1 MLATLLFAASG
12 ASDAEHF
19 PAEPSAAEASAL
31 RSLIA
36 SGTTLAQ
43 NAQHCVTQPELMAN
57 YSWMGQL
64 VHYSA
69 DGCASL
75 CAGALVAP
83 GTFLTAAHC
92 LFKDDRVT
100 PQFGS
105 VLDPSG
111 YKVVLGTIGPM
122 RSHAARA
129 VRRAEQ
135 CTLDGMVGADAT
147 FPIPGCTKGA
157 EGWRTDYAPAA
168 AGPDVS
174 VLEVGAVFARNGL
187 ASHGVEMPNDW
198 VGYGYG
204 DVGVVVLRASAC
216 NATTNGTAFGRGA
229 HAALRLNAGELLDA
243 PDQWPRTFGWGN
255 VGGAAPGDAAIGTS
269 PFLKRGDMR
278 LRAQGTLSGQCTPP
292 NLALGLAAMPG
303 TLCGCRSGA
312 ARQKSCLTS
321 ASADWRVQHGPG
333 YTTPGLGDSGGPWVS
348 NGATAG
354 TIAVAE
360 TFKGGSEVQT
370 LTCTA
375 TTGTF
380 KLTHGGQETTALAF
394 DATAT
399 QVQTALVALSTIA
412 SATVTFSTGAA
423 AAACSGA
430 GVGIAVKF
438 TGSTVDEVLLTKDVT
453 SLGGGTI
460 TVVETKKGG
469 REVQTLT
476 CTATLGTFKLTHG
489 AATTSA
495 LAFDAT
501 ATQVQTALV
510 ALSTIASATVTFSTG
525 TAACS
530 GAGVGMVV
538 TFTGSNADEAALTKD
553 LALWLGAT
561 AGTSFHIGLYSGG
574 SAVANIQQFT
584 RTFRYRCWIRD
595 LINAFDPCVNL
606 NRTAARRCEAVDRRF
621 SQTVGLTETL
631 LPTVPNGPKTC
642 APSFVGVPSAGAP
655 GALAVSRE
663 VCANGTEYH
672 APTPSPTPSPT
683 PFPTNFPTPAPTPAP
698 TPSGTPKW
706 ELQVDDA
713 GMIRSLK
720 RPACEPPLCAQRIE
734 GLELVTGAGVSLD
747 DSFLALAADESGAGS
762 LLDRPT
768 RVLPHPRAPGVGDPR
783 FGFGGGFDG
792 WSLQYDRVLVP
803 AIFSDGH
810 GSVVPGGV
818 AQADATAAHTVT
830 PSPSLMDLK
839 VQYNV
844 TVREV
849 GEGLDARPC
858 LCQSLSL
865 QLDLPDHAA
874 DLLLLHPRSA
884 TQFNVPLQWLA
895 HLAHNP
901 RVMPPHFS
909 PRADGPLGAWDL
921 FNVGNLTHPTGEP
934 SDVWCE
940 NWTNT
945 TSHVVCHLNPRAD
958 TSMCP
963 FNYGLLV

>member
-12 ASDAEHF
+12 SAASDAEHF

-64 VHYSA
+64 VHYSV

-135 CTLDGMVGADAT
+135 CTLGGMVGAGAT

-157 EGWRTDYAPAA
+157 EGWRVDFAPAA
-168 AGPDVS
+168 AGPNVS

-198 VGYGYG
+198 AGNGYG
-204 DVGVVVLRASAC
+204 DVGVVMLRASAC

-269 PFLKRGDMR
+269 PFLKSGDMR
-278 LRAQGTLSGQCTPP
+278 LRAQGTLSGQCTAP

-312 ARQKSCLTS
+312 AQKSCLTS
-321 ASADWRVQHGPG
+321 ASADWRVQHGSG

-348 NGATAG
+348 NG
-354 TIAVAE
+354 
-360 TFKGGSEVQT
+360 
-370 LTCTA
+370 
-375 TTGTF
+375 
-380 KLTHGGQETTALAF
+380 
-394 DATAT
+394 
-399 QVQTALVALSTIA
+399 
-412 SATVTFSTGAA
+412 
-423 AAACSGA
+423 
-430 GVGIAVKF
+430 
-438 TGSTVDEVLLTKDVT
+438 
-453 SLGGGTI
+453 
-460 TVVETKKGG
+460 
-469 REVQTLT
+469 
-476 CTATLGTFKLTHG
+476 
-489 AATTSA
+489 
-495 LAFDAT
+495 
-501 ATQVQTALV
+501 
-510 ALSTIASATVTFSTG
+510 
-525 TAACS
+525 
-530 GAGVGMVV
+530 
-538 TFTGSNADEAALTKD
+538 
-553 LALWLGAT
+553 
-561 AGTSFHIGLYSGG
+561 SFHIGLYSGG

-631 LPTVPNGPKTC
+631 VPTVPNGPKTC

-655 GALAVSRE
+655 GALAMSRE

-672 APTPSPTPSPT
+672 APTPSPTP
-683 PFPTNFPTPAPTPAP
+683 FPTNFPTPAP

-734 GLELVTGAGVSLD
+734 GLELVTGGPVPLD

-768 RVLPHPRAPGVGDPR
+768 RVVPHPRARPGGKSGDDPR

-818 AQADATAAHTVT
+818 SQADAAAAHTAK
-830 PSPSLMDLK
+830 PNPSLMDLK

-844 TVREV
+844 TVREI

-865 QLDLPDHAA
+865 QLELPDHAA

-884 TQFNVPLQWLA
+884 TQFNVPLQWFA
-895 HLAHNP
+895 HLAHSP

-945 TSHVVCHLNPRAD
+945 TSRVVCHLNPRAD